1 MTSRTQKLKNLKIST
16 AVLLALGSMYG
27 SAYAAEAV
35 PAGDPSKMVFNL
47 APVTVEAKRPEW
59 ESQLSPGTVTVIHP
73 EEFKGEQKS
82 LPDLLKEVPGVHVR
96 EVNGKGQYTTVT
108 IRGSTAAQ
116 VGVFVDGVM
125 TNLGGDSAVDISTIP
140 VKNVERI
147 EVYRGYIPAR
157 FGGTFIG
164 GVINVVTKKPKKVG
178 ASAEIGKTSLGGK
191 SISTEVTAPLGGGSL
206 FLGANYESSD
216 GDFKYRNYAASRAVP
231 GLEREISS
239 SEAYINNYYLNE
251 LNNAVKGGD
260 ISLSAAELEEA
271 EKNPLQYLTS
281 DEAKTNLE
289 TSYVNENQNLAGKSL
304 QGAAVNKVYNI
315 IQNDHPD
322 VYQSYQD
329 LYQKWYGTEATEE
342 ELKKFIKGDWEGYP
356 DGGVLNKGED
366 DPDFGIIA
374 DNSHYQEGLK
384 EELQKEYQNLVNSE
398 AGAYAD
404 KYLASLGLDPSTNT
418 DLQVE
423 RKKLALLERKLKYA
437 KDNRRHRRYND
448 YENSSFIAKW
458 QDDNWMGKFSW
469 SRIDRHLP
477 DTTWGDSA
485 NDAMEN
491 YMTDID
497 DIYYA
502 ESRRQK
508 LTNTEGLLENRHH
521 NGRLEWGWRADYLH
535 QDKDYK
541 TEKKLFWT
549 PNVGS
554 TDRNFRWNNT
564 PLREWS
570 QYTSN
575 KYNIQLD
582 GSYKLSDRQMLD
594 FQTNYSH
601 ERLNIDGSLMHE
613 VLTGSIGNLLGCM
626 RNRYEQNIFNFQ
638 LQDSITLDKSG
649 SLVLTPSVR
658 YNQSEIIGYSDS
670 SRFGQDSNTH
680 FHWIHPKDSQTNGK
694 WTWQLAL
701 KKIFNDHFTLRTT
714 GGTYYRLLN
723 MYEIAGDGAGILPAS
738 RDGSQSV
745 FPLPEEGKQFDFS
758 MLFNGK
764 VLGADNDT
772 TITYFWRDSTNMLQ
786 LFRAGL
792 DYWSYFNDNRGK
804 AHGWELQSRFKWSKF
819 DLELK
824 GTQTLMHVQRR
835 NSSVHY
841 DYSDVHAT
849 FQPKWETNVRLTYH
863 PNQKWSVFGEMHHTD
878 SYFTHYG
885 TDIRGGEIN
894 YLAGKPVSA
903 LTVYN
908 GGIKWQ
914 PKKSLQVTV
923 GCNDIFNQGP
933 KQKVRSYT
941 YGYDA
946 GYISADYP
954 LQGRTYYA
962 TVRYV
967 F

>member
-1 MTSRTQKLKNLKIST
+1 M
-16 AVLLALGSMYG
+16 GSLFAG
-27 SAYAAEAV
+27 SADAAE
-35 PAGDPSKMVFNL
+35 PLLSGDPSQMSFTL
-47 APVTVEAKRPEW
+47 DPVTVEAKRPNW
-59 ESQLSPGTVTVIHP
+59 ESQLSPGTVTVIRP

-108 IRGSTAAQ
+108 VRGSTAAQ

-125 TNLGGDSAVDISTIP
+125 TNLGGDAAVDLSTIP

-164 GVINVVTKKPKKVG
+164 GVINVVTKKPKKTGVT
-178 ASAEIGKTSLGGK
+178 AEIGKTSLGGH
-191 SISTEVTAPLGGGSL
+191 SFSTEMTTPLGGGSL
-206 FLGANYESSD
+206 LVGANYESSD
-216 GDFKYRNYAASRAVP
+216 GDFKYKNYAASRAVP
-231 GLEREISS
+231 SLEKDID
-239 SEAYINNYYLNE
+239 SEQAYINNYYLE
-251 LNNAVKGGD
+251 EFNNAVKNNRFNLTD
-260 ISLSAAELEEA
+260 AEI
-271 EKNPLQYLTS
+271 EKARKDPYGYLTS
-281 DEAKTNLE
+281 PDGAEAALESQYVKTRADAVQGNSLGN
-289 TSYVNENQNLAGKSL
+289 TAVDAVYDIIKDQYPQAYEN
-304 QGAAVNKVYNI
+304 
-315 IQNDHPD
+315 
-322 VYQSYQD
+322 YQE
-329 LYQKWYGTEATEE
+329 LYQWYHPGLTASEDS
-342 ELKKFIKGDWEGYP
+342 LKEFIKEDWQGLGS
-356 DGGVLNKGED
+356 GGIMNKSD
-366 DPDFGIIA
+366 ADPDF
-374 DNSHYQEGLK
+374 DDVNNSYYDSGLK
-384 EELQKEYQNLVNSE
+384 AEVREKYLNLVNTE
-398 AGAYAD
+398 GKDYAES
-404 KYLASLGLDPSTNT
+404 YLQSLGLDPATNA
-418 DLQVE
+418 DLKASRE
-423 RKKLALLERKLKYA
+423 KLQKLRHKLKYA
-437 KDNRRHRRYND
+437 KDNRRHRKYND
-448 YENSSFIAKW
+448 YKNSSVIAKW
-458 QDDNWMGKFSW
+458 QNEHWMGKFSW
-469 SRIDRHLP
+469 NKIDRHLP
-477 DTTWGDSA
+477 DTLWGDSA

-491 YMTDID
+491 ILTDVD

-508 LTNTEGLLENRHH
+508 LTDTEGLLENRNH
-521 NGRLEWGWRADYLH
+521 NGRLEWGWRVDYLH
-535 QDKDYK
+535 QNKNYK
-541 TEKKLFWT
+541 AEKKLFWN
-549 PNVGS
+549 PIIGS

-570 QYTSN
+570 QYRSN
-575 KYNIQLD
+575 KINIQLD

-601 ERLNIDGSLMHE
+601 ERLKIDGSLMHE
-613 VLTGSIGNLLGCM
+613 ALTGSIGNLLGCM
-626 RNRYEQNIFNFQ
+626 RNQYDQNIFNFQ

-649 SLVLTPSVR
+649 SLVLTPAIR
-658 YNQSEIIGYSDS
+658 YNQSEIIGYSEGK
-670 SRFGQDSNTH
+670 RFGADSQSH
-680 FHWIHPKDSQTNGK
+680 FHWLHPKDSQTNGK

-701 KKIFNDHFTLRTT
+701 KKIFNDHFIIRTT

-738 RDGSQSV
+738 RDGSESV

-804 AHGWELQSRFKWSKF
+804 AHGWELQSVFKWPKF

-824 GTQTLMHVQRR
+824 GTETLMHVQRK
-835 NSSVHY
+835 NSTVHY
-841 DYSDVHAT
+841 VYSDVHAT

-863 PNQKWSVFGEMHHTD
+863 PNKHVSIFGEMHHTG
-878 SYFTHYG
+878 SYFTHYA
-885 TDIRGGEIN
+885 TDDRGGDFN
-894 YLAGKPVSA
+894 YLAGKPVSS

-914 PKKSLQVTV
+914 PKDNIQFTV
-923 GCNDIFNQGP
+923 GCNDIFNAGP
-933 KQKVRSYT
+933 KQKVRSNT
-941 YGYDA
+941 LGYEP
-946 GYISADYP
+946 GYINVDFP

-962 TVRYV
+962 TLKYI